1 LFRETPVAAG
11 ALAATELG
19 VVGSRAFSVS
29 PAAGTAATTALAD
42 AYRRILD
49 KGGLVLTICLE
60 AARSFKINLN
70 LKETMKKYISYTM
83 IALLATVAISTA
95 ASNEDMMQEK
105 EKAAWEAFK
114 DKKTDDFKKVVSAN
128 LVAVYAEGMSDMQKE
143 LADMQKW
150 DMKSFAI
157 SDYKVTSAG
166 SDTCLTTYKVVIE
179 GTYDGKDQS
188 GTYNAGSVWK
198 KHKGEW
204 QAIFHTNVK
213 EAPAG
218 G

>member
-1 LFRETPVAAG
+1 MISTINPLRKDIMKRLITYAM
-11 ALAATELG
+11 
-19 VVGSRAFSVS
+19 VS
-29 PAAGTAATTALAD
+29 
-42 AYRRILD
+42 
-49 KGGLVLTICLE
+49 
-60 AARSFKINLN
+60 
-70 LKETMKKYISYTM
+70 
-83 IALLATVAISTA
+83 LLATVAISTA
-95 ASNEDMMQEK
+95 ATNDNAMLEK
-105 EKAAWEAFK
+105 EKAAWQAFK
-114 DKKTDDFKKVVSAN
+114 DKKPDDFKKVLSAN
-128 LVAVYAEGMSDMQKE
+128 LMAVYAEGFSDMQKE

-150 DMKSFAI
+150 DMKSFEI

-166 SDTCLTTYKVVIE
+166 SDTVVTTYKVMVE

-198 KHKGEW
+198 KQNGEW

>member
-1 LFRETPVAAG
+1 MV
-11 ALAATELG
+11 
-19 VVGSRAFSVS
+19 
-29 PAAGTAATTALAD
+29 
-42 AYRRILD
+42 
-49 KGGLVLTICLE
+49 
-60 AARSFKINLN
+60 
-70 LKETMKKYISYTM
+70 
-83 IALLATVAISTA
+83 ALLATVTISTA
-95 ASNEDMMQEK
+95 ATNDNAMLEK
-105 EKAAWEAFK
+105 EKAAWQAFK
-114 DKKTDDFKKVVSAN
+114 DKKPDDFKKVLSAN
-128 LVAVYAEGMSDMQKE
+128 LMAVHAEGFSDMQKE

-150 DMKSFAI
+150 DMKSFVI

-166 SDTCLTTYKVVIE
+166 SDTVVTTYKVMVE

-198 KHKGEW
+198 KEKGDW

>member
-1 LFRETPVAAG
+1 
-11 ALAATELG
+11 
-19 VVGSRAFSVS
+19 
-29 PAAGTAATTALAD
+29 
-42 AYRRILD
+42 
-49 KGGLVLTICLE
+49 
-60 AARSFKINLN
+60 
-70 LKETMKKYISYTM
+70 MKKYISYTM
-83 IALLATVAISTA
+83 IAFLATGAISTA
-95 ASNEDMMQEK
+95 ASNEGMMQEK
-105 EKAAWEAFK
+105 EKAAWQAFK
-114 DKKTDDFKKVVSAN
+114 DKKPDDFKKVVA
-128 LVAVYAEGMSDMQKE
+128 AKFMGVYVEGVSDLQKE

-166 SDTCLTTYKVVIE
+166 PDTCVTTYNVVVE

-198 KHKGEW
+198 KQNGQW

-213 EAPAG
+213 QAPAG